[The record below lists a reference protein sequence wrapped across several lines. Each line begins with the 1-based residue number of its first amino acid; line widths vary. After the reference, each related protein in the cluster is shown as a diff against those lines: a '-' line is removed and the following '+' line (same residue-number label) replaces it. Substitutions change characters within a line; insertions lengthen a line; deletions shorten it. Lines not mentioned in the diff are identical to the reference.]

1 MEVSYSKLRDCE
13 PVLTPGPLS
22 DQGGSMSKRIRVLG
36 QVLTAVGLT
45 LAAGGIASFLWS
57 NVELRF
63 LGNILASERSRVV
76 WIILNLAIAVV
87 GTTILRGARKPSRP

>member
-1 MEVSYSKLRDCE
+1 
-13 PVLTPGPLS
+13 
-22 DQGGSMSKRIRVLG
+22 MSERIRVLG

-45 LAAGGIASFLWS
+45 LAAGGIASFFWS

-87 GTTILRGARKPSRP
+87 GATILRGARKPSRP